1 MCEYVP
7 VCDNYQCVHVQ
18 CNHSG
23 GNDGPGDG
31 LGLLFNFHFPFSSP
45 DTSQW
50 STHHHGLSTEDTQ
63 SYRVFVR
70 PGQWELPEEKVV
82 FLFK

>member
-31 LGLLFNFHFPFSSP
+31 LGLLFNFHFPPHSVSG
-45 DTSQW
+45 
-50 STHHHGLSTEDTQ
+50 HHTRRLQ
-63 SYRVFVR
+63 KMNIKFY
-70 PGQWELPEEKVV
+70 
-82 FLFK
+82 FLKSL